1 MAKQTLVS
9 PEHIA
14 KIRDLL
20 RAVSKEKGEM
30 RLALI
35 ARSPDSPDK
44 WSFVVS
50 GPWIDT
56 EGPRASVGYLSS
68 KLKQYLEKNS
78 LSFIERISAL
88 RNDHRL
94 VKTILQF
101 LGLEQTL
108 SAQPHLIRD
117 FVIDDIRFPE
127 ALVFVADRYP
137 EGKKVTQSHSQHT
150 LSSQL
155 G

>member
-9 PEHIA
+9 AEHVA
-14 KIRDLL
+14 RIRNLL

-30 RLALI
+30 RLALL

-50 GPWIDT
+50 GPWIDA

-68 KLKQYLEKNS
+68 KLKKYLEKNS
-78 LSFIERISAL
+78 LSSIERISVL
-88 RNDHRL
+88 RNDHHL
-94 VKTILQF
+94 VSTILQF
-101 LGLEQTL
+101 LALEQTL

-137 EGKKVTQSHSQHT
+137 EGKKITQSSSQHS
-150 LSSQL
+150 LSSPL